1 MLEPNKA
8 ETYLEE
14 LAFLQQTKIRIA
26 ERQNVLSKLL
36 RRLVLSVTNDELMAF
51 RNFYARFRYL
61 LSKMDSSAAEQRN
74 LDAFR
79 RWVKEGDDKKLTE
92 KAILQ
97 GVFLMK
103 SLVVSL
109 SEKEPPGDA
118 KNWEDVPDKL
128 EKHFSVNPGKGD

>member
-1 MLEPNKA
+1 MLETNKA

-36 RRLVLSVTNDELMAF
+36 RRLVLSVTNDEWMAF

-61 LSKMDSSAAEQRN
+61 LSKMDSSAAEQKN

-79 RWVKEGDDKKLTE
+79 RWVKEGDDNKLTE
-92 KAILQ
+92 TAILQ
-97 GVFLMK
+97 GVLLMR
-103 SLVVSL
+103 SLVASL
-109 SEKEPPGDA
+109 SEKNIPG
-118 KNWEDVPDKL
+118 
-128 EKHFSVNPGKGD
+128 EKGLLLNDGHSP